1 MRNIVPPLALILLAC
16 TSPAAAAM
24 ADVAGAMTAIDG
36 VIGSSRADLIA
47 LYEDLHAH
55 PELGLQEV
63 RTAARLAKEM
73 RKIGLTVTE
82 GVGGTGLVA
91 VLRNGEGPVV
101 LIRADMDALPMK
113 ELSSVPFASK
123 QEVPYRDGTTFVS
136 HACGH
141 DVHMAW
147 WVGTAKALTAVK
159 AQWRGT
165 VVFVGQPA
173 EEGGDGAKK
182 MVEDGL
188 FTRFPKPDF
197 GFAAHVGN
205 DPVGTVL
212 VKEGA
217 FTSNSDTV
225 RITFNGKGGHGSM
238 PSATID
244 PIVMGARFVTDVQSV
259 VSREKD
265 PFAFGVVTVGAFQAG
280 SAANIIPD
288 SASLALTIRS
298 FSPTVRDQLVSGV
311 KRTAQS
317 VASMSRAPEPKIE
330 HAPGASS
337 VMNDSALAA
346 QMALVLRDATSI
358 TATLAPETAPG
369 SSASE
374 DYSEFVAAS
383 GMRSVYF
390 GIGGYDPAVIAD
402 YRARNEQVPVNHSP
416 YFLPDATRAIPIGIR
431 TLTLAALTVLAPANG
446 N

>member
-1 MRNIVPPLALILLAC
+1 MPKTISRLALILLAC
-16 TSPAAAAM
+16 ASPAAAATS
-24 ADVAGAMTAIDG
+24 DVASATKAIDT
-36 VIGSSRADLIA
+36 VIATSNPDLLA
-47 LYEDLHAH
+47 LYRDLHMH
-55 PELGLQEV
+55 PELSLQET

-73 RKIGLTVTE
+73 RQLGLSVTE
-82 GVGGTGLVA
+82 GVGGTGVVA
-91 VLRNGEGPVV
+91 VLRNGAGPVV

-113 ELSSVPFASK
+113 ELSGAPFASK
-123 QEVPYRDGTTFVS
+123 QEVPYRDGTSFVS

-147 WVGTAKALTAVK
+147 WIGTAQALIAVK
-159 AQWRGT
+159 PQWRGT

-173 EEGGDGAKK
+173 EEGGGGAKK

-212 VKEGA
+212 VKQGA
-217 FTSNSDTV
+217 FTSNSDTL

-265 PFAFGVVTVGAFQAG
+265 PFSFGVVTVGAFHAG

-288 SASLALTIRS
+288 TASLALTIRS
-298 FSPTVRDQLVSGV
+298 FSPSVREQLVSGV
-311 KRTAQS
+311 TRTAQS
-317 VASMSRAPEPKIE
+317 VATMSNAPEPKIE
-330 HAPGASS
+330 HSPGASS
-337 VMNDSALAA
+337 VMNDSDLAA
-346 QMALVLRDATSI
+346 QMANVLKGATSDVI
-358 TATLAPETAPG
+358 TLAPETAPG

-374 DYSEFVAAS
+374 DYSELVAAS

-402 YRARNEQVPVNHSP
+402 YRARKEQVPVNHSP
-416 YFLPDATRAIPIGIR
+416 HFLPDAAKTIPVGVR
-431 TLTLAALTVLAPANG
+431 TLTLAALAVLAPAG